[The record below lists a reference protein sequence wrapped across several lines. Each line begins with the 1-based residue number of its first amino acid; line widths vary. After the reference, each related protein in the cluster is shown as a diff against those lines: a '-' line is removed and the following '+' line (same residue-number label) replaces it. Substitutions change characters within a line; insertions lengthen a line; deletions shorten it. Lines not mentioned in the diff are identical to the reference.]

1 MFTKRLTELGL
12 NWFKRGMSTLP
23 YSDIKRFNRI
33 LAVIPETYITPFERA
48 WRHRELIRA
57 VVRREYL
64 SRFSG
69 SMLGWIWAI
78 LSPLSMLLTYT
89 VLFYM
94 TLPQLAG
101 GMSVSEYAGSIFIG
115 LIVFNLFSELAYRAP
130 ILLHEH
136 VNFVKR
142 SIFPSETIAWTAT
155 ARAFTYAGVAFGVFI
170 FFRLL
175 TGGSIPWTIVL
186 SPLIILPFG
195 LFMLGITWFLMAL
208 GAFTRDVAHV
218 MATIVPV
225 LMYATPIF
233 YRNQQ
238 ISELS
243 PITAIILRLNIIG
256 DYVEMFRDVALVGQM
271 PNLFAYVTVSVL
283 SYCVFLG
290 GYKFFMRYKS
300 VIVDVI

>member
-1 MFTKRLTELGL
+1 MSLPI
-12 NWFKRGMSTLP
+12 NIDFKGFERA
-23 YSDIKRFNRI
+23 
-33 LAVIPETYITPFERA
+33 LAAIPESYVTPFERA

-69 SMLGWIWAI
+69 SMLGWVWAM
-78 LSPLSMLLTYT
+78 LSPLGMLLTYT

-94 TLPQLAG
+94 TAPQLADG
-101 GMSVSEYAGSIFIG
+101 ASLSEYAGSIFIG
-115 LIVFNLFSELAYRAP
+115 LIVFNLFSELGYRAP

-136 VNFVKR
+136 ANFVKR

-170 FFRLL
+170 VFRLI
-175 TGGSIPWTIVL
+175 TGGAIPWTIFL
-186 SPLIILPFG
+186 SPLIIIPFA
-195 LFMLGITWFLMAL
+195 LFMLGVTWFLMAL

-238 ISELS
+238 IAAIS
-243 PITAIILRLNIIG
+243 PKTAMFLRLNIVG
-256 DYVEMFRDVALVGQM
+256 DYVEMFRDIALVGRL
-271 PNLFAYVTVSVL
+271 PNLFAYVIVVGL
-283 SYCVFLG
+283 SYAVFLG

>member
-1 MFTKRLTELGL
+1 MSLPINIDFKGVERALG
-12 NWFKRGMSTLP
+12 
-23 YSDIKRFNRI
+23 
-33 LAVIPETYITPFERA
+33 AIPEGYVTPFERA

-69 SMLGWIWAI
+69 SMLGWVWAM
-78 LSPLSMLLTYT
+78 LSPLGMLITYT

-94 TLPQLAG
+94 TVPQLAV
-101 GMSVSEYAGSIFIG
+101 GMGVSEYASSIFIG

-130 ILLHEH
+130 VLLHEH
-136 VNFVKR
+136 ANFVKR
-142 SIFPSETIAWTAT
+142 SIFPSETIAWTAA

-170 FFRLL
+170 VFRLI
-175 TGGSIPWTIVL
+175 TGGTIPWTIIL
-186 SPLIILPFG
+186 SPLIIIPFA
-195 LFMLGITWFLMAL
+195 LFMLGVTWFLMAL

-238 ISELS
+238 IAAIS
-243 PITAIILRLNIIG
+243 PKTALVLRLNIVG
-256 DYVEMFRDVALVGQM
+256 DYVEMFRDIALVGRL
-271 PNLFAYVTVSVL
+271 PNLFAYVIVVAL
-283 SYCVFLG
+283 SYLVFIG
-290 GYKFFMRYKS
+290 GYRFFMRYKS